1 MAFISLSSSTAPCT
15 FGQLRLAGGNI
26 ANEGRVEI
34 CLNNVWGTVCDDY
47 WESAE
52 ATVVCRQL
60 GYLTQGYELSLQTI
74 LYANVTLHYGASN
87 RRNCCL
93 CSSCLA
99 LCMLFYFD
107 KHAMLSVQSNFFIYI
122 DWWNCCFQ
130 SQINQILLA
139 GSLYTWCNNHAQIL
153 LFCTCSLSISWVF
166 YYYVSHQMCTE
177 RCMHKN
183 RDTNTDIHTQTHTS
197 TGLCTHEQNQAML

>member
-1 MAFISLSSSTAPCT
+1 MEALSACWYRNIFVLSVALHNIVMAFISLSSSTAPCT
-15 FGQLRLAGGNI
+15 FGQLRLAGNI

-60 GYLTQGYELSLQTI
+60 GYSIQGYELSLQTI
-74 LYANVTLHYGASN
+74 LNANVTPHYGASN
-87 RRNCCL
+87 HRNCCL

-122 DWWNCCFQ
+122 D
-130 SQINQILLA
+130 
-139 GSLYTWCNNHAQIL
+139 
-153 LFCTCSLSISWVF
+153 
-166 YYYVSHQMCTE
+166 
-177 RCMHKN
+177 
-183 RDTNTDIHTQTHTS
+183 
-197 TGLCTHEQNQAML
+197 

>member
-1 MAFISLSSSTAPCT
+1 MLDDVQCTGSENQLLACSSAPIFRISSNCDHSRDAGVRCEGIHKTETCSMLKCAWWKLLVLVGMEISLFVLSVYLHNVVMAFISLSSSTAPCT
-15 FGQLRLAGGNI
+15 FGQLRLAGNI

-107 KHAMLSVQSNFFIYI
+107 KHAMLSVQSNFFI
-122 DWWNCCFQ
+122 
-130 SQINQILLA
+130 
-139 GSLYTWCNNHAQIL
+139 
-153 LFCTCSLSISWVF
+153 
-166 YYYVSHQMCTE
+166 
-177 RCMHKN
+177 
-183 RDTNTDIHTQTHTS
+183 
-197 TGLCTHEQNQAML
+197 